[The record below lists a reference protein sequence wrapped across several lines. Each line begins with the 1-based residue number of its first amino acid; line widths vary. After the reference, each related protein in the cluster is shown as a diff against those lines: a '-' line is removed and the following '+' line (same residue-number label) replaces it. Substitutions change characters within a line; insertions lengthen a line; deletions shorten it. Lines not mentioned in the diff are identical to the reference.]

1 MRRGQ
6 RQNPLDTNEEVDE
19 NFWARAA
26 ADRAEGDQQ
35 LRQLGTYSLTKLVWI
50 VLMTDG
56 DGEPIPFETQFFHD
70 DGDDGDGGDFGFSGD
85 SPAGIVP
92 DFEEEDEDLWAGME
106 GQQVR
111 KARPENVHFAKK
123 AKRVDVKRLKDE
135 IWSGLKTLV
144 PEQNHDSETSEEVS

>member
-1 MRRGQ
+1 
-6 RQNPLDTNEEVDE
+6 
-19 NFWARAA
+19 
-26 ADRAEGDQQ
+26 
-35 LRQLGTYSLTKLVWI
+35 
-50 VLMTDG
+50 MTDG

-70 DGDDGDGGDFGFSGD
+70 DGDDGGDFGFSGD

-92 DFEEEDEDLWAGME
+92 DFEEDEDLWAGME

-111 KARPENVHFAKK
+111 KVRPENVHFAKK

-144 PEQNHDSETSEEVS
+144 PDQNDDSETSEEVSRTAPSGLMADE